1 MDAGIFIK
9 TKLKPISVFQ
19 SERNSLTS
27 QATQKKTKTGNPQ
40 NKNKQRSKRQEG
52 THTRTQT
59 AETV

>member
-1 MDAGIFIK
+1 MLEYG
-9 TKLKPISVFQ
+9 VFQ

-52 THTRTQT
+52 SSHRNTNSGDCVKRS
-59 AETV
+59 

>member
-1 MDAGIFIK
+1 M
-9 TKLKPISVFQ
+9 LEYSVFQ

-52 THTRTQT
+52 SSGRKAAHTGTQT